1 VEQVVNDIRH
11 LKAVPEELEM
21 ASGPITASA
30 LYWAAWLF
38 PVFGAAG
45 YFVWQRRQRFWENNL
60 GLARSSQARKKA
72 KKALAQARRQKP
84 PAYEVA
90 GQVLMAYLSDKLDRP
105 VAGLTHQA
113 LAGLLAEQGVGT
125 DLIERVEVLQVSSE
139 LGRYAPGADDPG
151 HAVSL
156 LDEVSILIDALEKAL

>member
-1 VEQVVNDIRH
+1 VGNDIRH
-11 LKAVPEELEM
+11 LKPVPEDLEL
-21 ASGPITASA
+21 AAGPVTAST

-38 PVFGAAG
+38 PIFGAAG

-72 KKALAQARRQKP
+72 KKALASARRQKTA
-84 PAYEVA
+84 AYEIA
-90 GQVLMAYLSDKLDRP
+90 GQILMTYLSDKLDRP
-105 VAGLTHQA
+105 VAGLTHES
-113 LAGLLAEQGVGT
+113 LASLLAERGIST

-139 LGRYAPGADDPG
+139 LGRYVPGADDPG

-156 LDEVSILIDALEKAL
+156 LDEVGMLIDALEKAL